1 VHNTNNLEQFK
12 SHIELVIDTL
22 KLHEKALVAL
32 VEDWLTT
39 LFSSEYTT
47 EILTAAVFQLAEIDL
62 YTCRWALRNF
72 YNLKLHRDITEE
84 LLCSLPKN

>member
-1 VHNTNNLEQFK
+1 VHNNNLEQFK

-47 EILTAAVFQLAEIDL
+47 EILTAVFQLAEIDL
-62 YTCRWALRNF
+62 YTCRWALGTST
-72 YNLKLHRDITEE
+72 I
-84 LLCSLPKN
+84 

>member
-62 YTCRWALRNF
+62 YTCRWAWNF

-84 LLCSLPKN
+84 LLCSAKN